1 MSSIIVDF
9 EVLPEDGPSDRSTAQ
24 VFSELQRQLQDPNS
38 EFRSGE
44 FGRYAAHATLSS
56 DSNGGFVASSR
67 PAFEDVEQ
75 LPPPIAGHASDMLGG
90 GSSFGGLGGF
100 NEPLPFSSQ
109 SAFGGGAEASQGYGG
124 GVCGGGLD
132 TGAGHLTNPE
142 LLERIG
148 QLERQ
153 IARTAVD
160 GSRRAFED
168 SMPPPSMSMRGDTRE
183 TEALEQR
190 YQQLSQ
196 QLEAANRELRE
207 SRESSRPLRL
217 KLDQLETKLKDREQ
231 LLVHAKEMWMK
242 ENVRASKLA
251 DALTSAEDKLADQ
264 ERRLSEFSERYAEA
278 QQEIRQ
284 LQHLLGN
291 GLRGAGD
298 LAAGIG
304 PDAKRPEAVRTDGL
318 LKNRYGPPA
327 SNGLVQGTWGQPDVD
342 LYASSAA
349 SPFTGNFGD
358 EMMHSGSPSRTGAT
372 MGQTLQLPPMP
383 EGDTNSDRFRRLCS
397 VNDAVLYED
406 ELLQVGVKAEY
417 SGRDGQLAVFFGNK
431 GHSSLQSFTAQYF
444 VREEHALRLTASPLS
459 QQLEADKQVVQRLQ
473 VSMLEPF
480 VEAPW
485 LRLQFLLPDASPRR
499 IQMKLPIV
507 LPKFM
512 VGRDLTQQDFFR
524 YWRLQHFVLNEVT
537 SIVHLSAHLRG
548 PLVQIARSIVFGGS
562 LRLHHSVDSNP
573 DNFVLV
579 SQLAP
584 PSGAQGRGSEVLS
597 LGDDNE
603 GGLSLIRVEV
613 GSGRFTG
620 KSRIVVRSSNH
631 IAAKALLDCLVTQL
645 GEPGAGV
652 PPASVSSAR

>member
-24 VFSELQRQLQDPNS
+24 VFGELQRQLQDPNS

-44 FGRYAAHATLSS
+44 FGRFAAHATLSS
-56 DSNGGFVASSR
+56 DANGGFVASSR
-67 PAFEDVEQ
+67 SAFEDIEP
-75 LPPPIAGHASDMLGG
+75 LPPPASGG
-90 GSSFGGLGGF
+90 GSSFGGL
-100 NEPLPFSSQ
+100 NEPGLFGSQ
-109 SAFGGGAEASQGYGG
+109 SAFGAVADSSQGYGG
-124 GVCGGGLD
+124 GPCGGGLD

-148 QLERQ
+148 TLERQ
-153 IARTAVD
+153 IARTAVG
-160 GSRRAFED
+160 GSGHDSEH
-168 SMPPPSMSMRGDTRE
+168 SMPLPSTSMRGGPGE
-183 TEALEQR
+183 TELEQR
-190 YQQLSQ
+190 CRQLSQ
-196 QLEAANRELRE
+196 RCEAAERELRE
-207 SRESSRPLRL
+207 NLESSRPLRL
-217 KLDQLETKLKDREQ
+217 KVDQLETKLKDREQ

-251 DALTSAEDKLADQ
+251 DALTAAEDRLADQ
-264 ERRLSEFSERYAEA
+264 ERRLAEFTERYSEA

-304 PDAKRPEAVRTDGL
+304 QDAKRAEAVRTDGF
-318 LKNRYGPPA
+318 LKNRYGLPA
-327 SNGLVQGTWGQPDVD
+327 WNGQVQGAWGQSDAD
-342 LYASSAA
+342 LHGVAPSS
-349 SPFTGNFGD
+349 FGD
-358 EMMHSGSPSRTGAT
+358 EMMHSSTPPRTGAT
-372 MGQTLQLPPMP
+372 AQTLQLSLMP
-383 EGDTNSDRFRRLCS
+383 EGDTNSDRFRRLCLL
-397 VNDAVLYED
+397 NDAVLYED
-406 ELLQVGVKAEY
+406 ELLQVGLKAEY
-417 SGRDGQLAVFFGNK
+417 NGAEGQLAVFFGNK
-431 GHSSLQSFTAQYF
+431 GNSSLQSFTAQYF

-459 QQLEADKQVVQRLQ
+459 QQLEADKQVVQRIQ
-473 VSMLEPF
+473 VNLLEPF
-480 VEAPW
+480 AEAPW

-499 IQMKLPIV
+499 VQIKLPVV
-507 LPKFM
+507 LTKFM
-512 VGRDLTQQDFFR
+512 VGRELSQQDFFR

-548 PLVQIARSIVFGGS
+548 PLLQIARSIVFGGA

-579 SQLAP
+579 SQLAE
-584 PSGAQGRGSEVLS
+584 PSAAQGRSSEVLS

-631 IAAKALLDCLVTQL
+631 IVAKALLDCLVTQL

-652 PPASVSSAR
+652 PPASVASAR

>member
-1 MSSIIVDF
+1 MSSIVVDF

-24 VFSELQRQLQDPNS
+24 VFGELQRQLQDPNS

-44 FGRYAAHATLSS
+44 FGRFAAHATLSS
-56 DSNGGFVASSR
+56 DASGGFVASSR
-67 PAFEDVEQ
+67 SAFEDIEP
-75 LPPPIAGHASDMLGG
+75 LPPPITGPTSDTLVGG
-90 GSSFGGLGGF
+90 SFGGL
-100 NEPLPFSSQ
+100 NEPLPFGSQ
-109 SAFGGGAEASQGYGG
+109 SAFGAVADSSQGY
-124 GVCGGGLD
+124 GLD

-148 QLERQ
+148 TLERQ
-153 IARTAVD
+153 IARTAVG
-160 GSRRAFED
+160 GSTHGSEH
-168 SMPPPSMSMRGDTRE
+168 SMPLPSTSMRAGSGE
-183 TEALEQR
+183 TELEQR
-190 YQQLSQ
+190 CRQLSQ
-196 QLEAANRELRE
+196 RCEAAERELRE
-207 SRESSRPLRL
+207 NLESSRPLRL
-217 KLDQLETKLKDREQ
+217 KVDQLETKLKDREQ

-251 DALTSAEDKLADQ
+251 DALTAAEDRLADQ
-264 ERRLSEFSERYAEA
+264 EKRLAEFTERYSEA

-304 PDAKRPEAVRTDGL
+304 QDAKRAEAVRTDGS

-327 SNGLVQGTWGQPDVD
+327 SNGQVQGVWGQSAAD
-342 LYASSAA
+342 LYGAPPSS
-349 SPFTGNFGD
+349 FGD
-358 EMMHSGSPSRTGAT
+358 EMMHSSSPPRTGAT
-372 MGQTLQLPPMP
+372 AQTLPLPPMP
-383 EGDTNSDRFRRLCS
+383 EGDTNSDRFRRLCLL
-397 VNDAVLYED
+397 NDAVLYED
-406 ELLQVGVKAEY
+406 ELLQVGLKAEY
-417 SGRDGQLAVFFGNK
+417 NGREGQLAVFFGNK

-473 VSMLEPF
+473 VSLLEPF
-480 VEAPW
+480 AEAPW

-499 IQMKLPIV
+499 IQMKLPVV

-512 VGRDLTQQDFFR
+512 VGREMSQQDFFR

-548 PLVQIARSIVFGGS
+548 PLVQIARSIIFGGA
-562 LRLHHSVDSNP
+562 LRLHHSIDSNP

-579 SQLAP
+579 SQLAE
-584 PSGAQGRGSEVLS
+584 PSAAQGRSSEVLS

-620 KSRIVVRSSNH
+620 KTRIVVRSSNH
-631 IAAKALLDCLVTQL
+631 IVAKGLLDCLVTQL
-645 GEPGAGV
+645 GEPGVGV
-652 PPASVSSAR
+652 PPATVASAR